1 MIYPKLPLCG
11 TKKAHRSTVMQRQP
25 TYAPKRIRLM
35 GYGRVWIRISACGIR
50 IGWYI
55 MRLRSITICISL
67 PFCLRNGFSVR
78 RLSLRL
84 IIHSVP
90 YTEPLVNK
98 DFRKA
103 AEIPLC
109 INVIPEISQ
118 KAVHIVQN
126 TTMHC
131 LLYHIFIPAV
141 RAMLRG
147 NPRAVRRGRGA
158 GTIIGAAC
166 AGRTPDRP
174 AGSRRRRRPRSSPR

>member
-55 MRLRSITICISL
+55 MRLRSITICISF

-84 IIHSVP
+84 ITPSIP
-90 YTEPLVNK
+90 YTEPFVNK
-98 DFRKA
+98 SLKKDRNSVMHKCYLGNITKSSA
-103 AEIPLC
+103 YRTKYDHALP
-109 INVIPEISQ
+109 VIS
-118 KAVHIVQN
+118 HF
-126 TTMHC
+126 
-131 LLYHIFIPAV
+131 Y
-141 RAMLRG
+141 
-147 NPRAVRRGRGA
+147 
-158 GTIIGAAC
+158 
-166 AGRTPDRP
+166 
-174 AGSRRRRRPRSSPR
+174 PRSPCHASWKSASCPARERSGYNNRGSLCSPYAR